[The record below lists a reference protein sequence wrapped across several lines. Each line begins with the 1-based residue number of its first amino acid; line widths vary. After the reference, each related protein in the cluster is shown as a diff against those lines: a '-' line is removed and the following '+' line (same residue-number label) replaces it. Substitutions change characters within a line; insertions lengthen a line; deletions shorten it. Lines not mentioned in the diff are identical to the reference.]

1 MPRSSF
7 LAVTSV
13 TIGVSPYCIFSFQEP
28 STHRNAP
35 SAQTPNRKTWPAAWF
50 SFPTCGKYRSVIRYS
65 RSNKTS
71 SLPFESGRSRG
82 MLGDQDWAGDSREC
96 VSTYAATEW
105 QRLTSASTI
114 CQDYRCQDYRQDTAP
129 VRAGSA

>member
-13 TIGVSPYCIFSFQEP
+13 TIGVSPYCIFSFQEL

-35 SAQTPNRKTWPAAWF
+35 SAQTPNRKTCPAAWF

-65 RSNKTS
+65 RSNRTR

-82 MLGDQDWAGDSREC
+82 MFEGQGEGGLGRA
-96 VSTYAATEW
+96 Y
-105 QRLTSASTI
+105 L
-114 CQDYRCQDYRQDTAP
+114 YRRTPWRRGNGTHQP
-129 VRAGSA
+129 PL